1 MRESTCVVIPISQTE
16 KWSPEGLNFSQKCI
30 NQLQKQ
36 DLERFGWVW
45 VPVPDV
51 GAYGKLKTSLG
62 IWFSSWC
69 QV

>member
-1 MRESTCVVIPISQTE
+1 MREGTCVVIPISQTE
-16 KWSPEGLNFSQKCI
+16 IWSPEGLKFSQKCI

-36 DLERFGWVW
+36 DLEKFGWVW

-51 GAYGKLKTSLG
+51 EAYGKLKTSLG
-62 IWFSSWC
+62 IWC